1 MSTEIIHE
9 KQDLTY
15 LSWSLIRSSSG
26 TAGSFLKAT
35 DDLQQPKIY
44 YKLSNYDGINGIVG
58 HECINE
64 IIVDRLLNILEI
76 EHLHYDLIH
85 ADIDVDGKE
94 METYLCASKD
104 FKAHGEHKVAL
115 DAYYQAEKLDGET
128 PLQFCTRN
136 GWSDF
141 IYKMLVVDFLILNR
155 DRHGANIEVLRNAR
169 KKSLRLAPIF
179 DHGLSLLFNC
189 HTEEEINQ
197 FDVMKDRAVQCFVG
211 SRSAQQNLMLIP
223 KDEILAL
230 NPLQHTHKAYLL
242 EGLDGIIPQSL
253 QNKIWDMIWQRW
265 EYYEI
270 FAVRDEDNTTNKAVA
285 YLFYYEKEKR
295 FYIELPEEAD
305 PWETPLILSFF

>member
-64 IIVDRLLNILEI
+64 TIVDRLLNILEI

-265 EYYEI
+265 EYYENLCSQ
-270 FAVRDEDNTTNKAVA
+270 R
-285 YLFYYEKEKR
+285 
-295 FYIELPEEAD
+295 
-305 PWETPLILSFF
+305 

>member
-155 DRHGANIEVLRNAR
+155 DRHGANIEVLRNAP

-265 EYYEI
+265 EYYENLCSQ
-270 FAVRDEDNTTNKAVA
+270 R
-285 YLFYYEKEKR
+285 
-295 FYIELPEEAD
+295 
-305 PWETPLILSFF
+305 

>member
-211 SRSAQQNLMLIP
+211 SRSAQQNLVLIP

-265 EYYEI
+265 KYYENLCSQ
-270 FAVRDEDNTTNKAVA
+270 R
-285 YLFYYEKEKR
+285 
-295 FYIELPEEAD
+295 
-305 PWETPLILSFF
+305 

>member
-104 FKAHGEHKVAL
+104 FKAHGEHKAAL

-136 GWSDF
+136 GWLDF

-223 KDEILAL
+223 KDEIPAL
-230 NPLQHTHKAYLL
+230 NPLQHMHKAYLL

-265 EYYEI
+265 EYYENLCSQ
-270 FAVRDEDNTTNKAVA
+270 R
-285 YLFYYEKEKR
+285 
-295 FYIELPEEAD
+295 
-305 PWETPLILSFF
+305 

>member
-155 DRHGANIEVLRNAR
+155 DRHGANIEVLRNAQ

-189 HTEEEINQ
+189 HTEEEIHQ

-265 EYYEI
+265 EYYENLCSQ
-270 FAVRDEDNTTNKAVA
+270 R
-285 YLFYYEKEKR
+285 
-295 FYIELPEEAD
+295 
-305 PWETPLILSFF
+305 

>member
-58 HECINE
+58 HECVNE
-64 IIVDRLLNILEI
+64 IIVDRLLNILGI

-94 METYLCASKD
+94 METYLCASRD
-104 FKAHGEHKVAL
+104 FKAHGEHKAAL
-115 DAYYQAEKLDGET
+115 DAYYQAEKIDGET
-128 PLQFCTRN
+128 PLQFCARN

-211 SRSAQQNLMLIP
+211 SRSAQQNLILIP
-223 KDEILAL
+223 KDEIPAL
-230 NPLQHTHKAYLL
+230 HPLQHTHKAYLL

-265 EYYEI
+265 KYYENLCSQ
-270 FAVRDEDNTTNKAVA
+270 R
-285 YLFYYEKEKR
+285 
-295 FYIELPEEAD
+295 
-305 PWETPLILSFF
+305 

>member
-169 KKSLRLAPIF
+169 KKSLRLASIF

-265 EYYEI
+265 EYYENLCSQ
-270 FAVRDEDNTTNKAVA
+270 R
-285 YLFYYEKEKR
+285 
-295 FYIELPEEAD
+295 
-305 PWETPLILSFF
+305 

>member
-197 FDVMKDRAVQCFVG
+197 FDVMKNRAVQCFVG

-265 EYYEI
+265 EYYENLCSQ
-270 FAVRDEDNTTNKAVA
+270 R
-285 YLFYYEKEKR
+285 
-295 FYIELPEEAD
+295 
-305 PWETPLILSFF
+305 

>member
-35 DDLQQPKIY
+35 DDLQQLKIY

-64 IIVDRLLNILEI
+64 IIVDRFLNILGI

-265 EYYEI
+265 EYYENLCSQ
-270 FAVRDEDNTTNKAVA
+270 R
-285 YLFYYEKEKR
+285 
-295 FYIELPEEAD
+295 
-305 PWETPLILSFF
+305 

>member
-242 EGLDGIIPQSL
+242 EGLDRIIPQSL

-265 EYYEI
+265 EYYENLCSQ
-270 FAVRDEDNTTNKAVA
+270 R
-285 YLFYYEKEKR
+285 
-295 FYIELPEEAD
+295 
-305 PWETPLILSFF
+305 

>member
-197 FDVMKDRAVQCFVG
+197 FDVMKERAVQCFVG

-265 EYYEI
+265 EYYENLCSQ
-270 FAVRDEDNTTNKAVA
+270 R
-285 YLFYYEKEKR
+285 
-295 FYIELPEEAD
+295 
-305 PWETPLILSFF
+305 

>member
-230 NPLQHTHKAYLL
+230 NPPQHTHKAYLL
-242 EGLDGIIPQSL
+242 EGLDGIISQSL

-265 EYYEI
+265 EYYENLCSQ
-270 FAVRDEDNTTNKAVA
+270 R
-285 YLFYYEKEKR
+285 
-295 FYIELPEEAD
+295 
-305 PWETPLILSFF
+305 

>member
-223 KDEILAL
+223 KDEILAFP
-230 NPLQHTHKAYLL
+230 PLHHNRSWNMELRTCSHR
-242 EGLDGIIPQSL
+242 IIPQSL

-265 EYYEI
+265 EYYENLCSQ
-270 FAVRDEDNTTNKAVA
+270 R
-285 YLFYYEKEKR
+285 
-295 FYIELPEEAD
+295 
-305 PWETPLILSFF
+305 

>member
-155 DRHGANIEVLRNAR
+155 DRHARILRCCVMPGRNHFGWHR
-169 KKSLRLAPIF
+169 SLIMDFRCCSTVIQKRRST
-179 DHGLSLLFNC
+179 SL
-189 HTEEEINQ
+189 
-197 FDVMKDRAVQCFVG
+197 M
-211 SRSAQQNLMLIP
+211 
-223 KDEILAL
+223 
-230 NPLQHTHKAYLL
+230 
-242 EGLDGIIPQSL
+242 
-253 QNKIWDMIWQRW
+253 
-265 EYYEI
+265 
-270 FAVRDEDNTTNKAVA
+270 
-285 YLFYYEKEKR
+285 
-295 FYIELPEEAD
+295 
-305 PWETPLILSFF
+305 

>member
-58 HECINE
+58 HECVNE
-64 IIVDRLLNILEI
+64 IIVDRLLNVLGI

-94 METYLCASKD
+94 METYLCASRD
-104 FKAHGEHKVAL
+104 FKAYGEHKAAL
-115 DAYYQAEKLDGET
+115 DAYYQAEKLDGEA

-223 KDEILAL
+223 KDEIPAL
-230 NPLQHTHKAYLL
+230 NPLQYTHKAYLL

-265 EYYEI
+265 KYYENLCNQ
-270 FAVRDEDNTTNKAVA
+270 R
-285 YLFYYEKEKR
+285 
-295 FYIELPEEAD
+295 
-305 PWETPLILSFF
+305 

>member
-128 PLQFCTRN
+128 PLECCTRN

-265 EYYEI
+265 EYYENLCSQ
-270 FAVRDEDNTTNKAVA
+270 R
-285 YLFYYEKEKR
+285 
-295 FYIELPEEAD
+295 
-305 PWETPLILSFF
+305 

>member
-44 YKLSNYDGINGIVG
+44 YKLSNYDGVNGIVG

-76 EHLHYDLIH
+76 EHLHYDMIH

-265 EYYEI
+265 EYYENLCSQ
-270 FAVRDEDNTTNKAVA
+270 R
-285 YLFYYEKEKR
+285 
-295 FYIELPEEAD
+295 
-305 PWETPLILSFF
+305 